1 MGFRWATLHWEGGA
15 FSFRRSAF
23 LPDGSQRLP
32 SPGTPQNKIELFSL
46 SELYFNWHD
55 RGRSSAHSP
64 KAREAWEL
72 NGRKALE
79 KPSKYLC
86 GPHRWGSLIES
97 RRLMAQC
104 SHCKD
109 ETDRYDGGDVPVCVE
124 CSDRRKAGRPSSA
137 TEQHT
142 HTHAALFH
150 DFLGATARYHEAIG
164 EFEAVMGQLRSG
176 SPDLQR
182 RLWRSVL
189 RRRCSPNGV
198 FGLKAFPQQLEQLRR
213 RNLPLL
219 EEVFAT
225 ILPQGRPRRII
236 YLRRRDRLAQ
246 TASYA
251 RASLS
256 GIWRKEQ
263 ESADAPRIEYS
274 KEALEAAERG
284 IAFQEAAWEQMFAE
298 LRIEPLLVWHED
310 VLADSAGAAEA
321 VANYLEVLVQPQ
333 ATVDVPPIEKQSE
346 GNSREWVERYG
357 RSLETRPTPNPDAD

>member
-1 MGFRWATLHWEGGA
+1 MLAHIATGYEGKFDFTARRQDPELTYLLASVPRAGSTY
-15 FSFRRSAF
+15 FSH
-23 LPDGSQRLP
+23 LLW
-32 SPGTPQNKIELFSL
+32 GT
-46 SELYFNWHD
+46 
-55 RGRSSAHSP
+55 G
-64 KAREAWEL
+64 
-72 NGRKALE
+72 
-79 KPSKYLC
+79 C
-86 GPHRWGSLIES
+86 
-97 RRLMAQC
+97 
-104 SHCKD
+104 
-109 ETDRYDGGDVPVCVE
+109 
-124 CSDRRKAGRPSSA
+124 
-137 TEQHT
+137 
-142 HTHAALFH
+142 
-150 DFLGATARYHEAIG
+150 LGAPLEYLN
-164 EFEAVMGQLRSG
+164 FEPAGPYG
-176 SPDLQR
+176 FAGASPELQR
-182 RLWRSVL
+182 QLWRSVL

-198 FGLKAFPQQLEQLRR
+198 FGLKAFPPQLEQLRR

-256 GIWRKEQ
+256 GVWRKEQ

-274 KEALEAAERG
+274 EEALEAAERG

-321 VANYLEVLVQPQ
+321 VANYLEVLVDPQ
-333 ATVDVPPIEKQSE
+333 AAVDVPPIEKQSE

-357 RSLETRPTPNPDAD
+357 RSRETPPASIPDANGFS